1 MYILLLINIGKYKM
15 KYVKSI
21 DLQTEGQ
28 ARKYQKGQTAKDKF
42 NNLYVL
48 QGIGK
53 DGLNVWLLVRV
64 YQQLTNSYRFNDN
77 ANDLRRAKRSLR
89 KVFAPRPD
97 SKFNWGKSS
106 KGTFYNNFQQSEGYG
121 RIRG

>member
-1 MYILLLINIGKYKM
+1 M

-21 DLQTEGQ
+21 SLESQREG
-28 ARKYQKGQTAKDKF
+28 KYQKGQTAKDKF
-42 NNLYVL
+42 NNLHVF

-64 YQQLTNSYRFNDN
+64 YQHDLERYRFNDN

-89 KVFAPRPD
+89 KAFAPRPD

-106 KGTFYNNFQQSEGYG
+106 QGVFYNNFQPSNGYNNIG
-121 RIRG
+121 R

>member
-1 MYILLLINIGKYKM
+1 M
-15 KYVKSI
+15 KYLTARNLETQS
-21 DLQTEGQ
+21 EG
-28 ARKYQKGQTAKDKF
+28 KYQKGQTAKDKF
-42 NNLYVL
+42 NNLHVF

-53 DGLNVWLLVRV
+53 DGSNVWLLVRV

-89 KVFAPRPD
+89 KAFAPRPD

-106 KGTFYNNFQQSEGYG
+106 QGVFYNNFQPSNGYNNIG
-121 RIRG
+121 R

>member
-1 MYILLLINIGKYKM
+1 M
-15 KYVKSI
+15 KFVKSI
-21 DLQTEGQ
+21 NLQTEGQ

-53 DGLNVWLLVRV
+53 DGSNVWLLVRV

-106 KGTFYNNFQQSEGYG
+106 KGTFYNNFQQSQGYG
-121 RIRG
+121 RIRH

>member
-1 MYILLLINIGKYKM
+1 M

-28 ARKYQKGQTAKDKF
+28 SRKYQKGQTAKDKF
-42 NNLYVL
+42 NNLYIL

-53 DGLNVWLLVRV
+53 DGSNVWLLVRV

-89 KVFAPRPD
+89 KVF
-97 SKFNWGKSS
+97 NWGKSS
-106 KGTFYNNFQQSEGYG
+106 QGVFYNNFQPSNGYNNIG
-121 RIRG
+121 K